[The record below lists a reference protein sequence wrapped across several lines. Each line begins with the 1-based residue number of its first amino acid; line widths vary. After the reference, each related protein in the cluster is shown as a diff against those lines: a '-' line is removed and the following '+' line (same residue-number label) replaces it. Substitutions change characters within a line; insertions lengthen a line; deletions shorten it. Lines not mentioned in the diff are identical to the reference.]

1 MVFMVQLLFANRD
14 FGIMAAE
21 RKKEEESK
29 GKNNNYSNE
38 DLVHEELIRYKQ
50 MLNETIANMDR
61 IIEDVST
68 KATDRRK
75 AEKVKTE
82 CSEDLQDILAAESKS
97 SDQNRTINEA
107 IEPISR
113 RHSAKKTRYSF
124 VKDID
129 KLLEDLKKRRKK
141 QGQQR

>member
-1 MVFMVQLLFANRD
+1 MVQLLFANRD

-29 GKNNNYSNE
+29 GKNNNNYSNE

-82 CSEDLQDILAAESKS
+82 CSEDLQDILAEKAS
-97 SDQNRTINEA
+97 
-107 IEPISR
+107 PP
-113 RHSAKKTRYSF
+113 TR
-124 VKDID
+124 IG
-129 KLLEDLKKRRKK
+129 R
-141 QGQQR
+141 